1 MTDYATLL
9 QASTL
14 KQRLGMQK
22 FGSFIAGL
30 FTAKK
35 SVKRSSGTVT
45 ACILCFFIIVF
56 SSDVHMSS
64 SDRCNAQIPRR
75 VLKWKRPDAM
85 ALTLKV
91 CSLLYFVPGC

>member
-1 MTDYATLL
+1 MTDYAALL

-35 SVKRSSGTVT
+35 SAKRSSGTLT
-45 ACILCFFIIVF
+45 ACILCFFIFSF
-56 SSDVHMSS
+56 SSGVHMSS
-64 SDRCNAQIPRR
+64 SDMWNTQVAR
-75 VLKWKRPDAM
+75 M
-85 ALTLKV
+85 
-91 CSLLYFVPGC
+91 VPQDTACD